1 MVIGG
6 LNHWP
11 GQRSPDLIFSAN
23 VPTDYSE
30 ACVSKLLGF
39 SQSNEL
45 NKQDHHHLEEQSIAD
60 PKIKQAA

>member
-1 MVIGG
+1 M
-6 LNHWP
+6 
-11 GQRSPDLIFSAN
+11 IFSAN

-45 NKQDHHHLEEQSIAD
+45 NKQDHHHLEEQSFTD
-60 PKIKQAA
+60 TKIKQAT